1 MKHLAVILLAAI
13 LLASCASPMLVS
25 DKETDGYI
33 TLDEYLETTGHE
45 YGEVEITII
54 LQ

>member
-1 MKHLAVILLAAI
+1 MKHLAVIFLAAI
-13 LLASCASPMLVS
+13 RLASCASPMLVS

-33 TLDEYLETTGHE
+33 TLDEYLETTGHV